1 MKGNN
6 DLLSRST
13 TVHRIIEAVVTGI
26 TGERSAPCVFLLD
39 EDGQPTAWPAGPRE
53 AMPAGLTRVLRA
65 YFAQSAPL
73 RGIFTDLV
81 EIGGTQMSVRIV
93 PYRAAGANRYALTVE
108 RFAMRASA

>member
-6 DLLSRST
+6 DLLNRSA

-26 TGERSAPCVFLLD
+26 TGERSAPWVFLFD
-39 EDGQPTAWPAGPRE
+39 EDGRPTAWPAEPRE
-53 AMPAGLTRVLRA
+53 AMPAELTRVLRE
-65 YFAQSAPL
+65 YFAQSALL

-81 EIGGTQMSVRIV
+81 EIDSTQMSVRIV

-108 RFAMRASA
+108 RFATRASA